1 MIALIVMAMSAL
13 VVASVLATLGR
24 SGTQLVRLDAQTE
37 EIIAQE
43 QVRAWVE
50 SIPPG
55 LSLPETPPFEGHP
68 THFTFLMLDRAGS
81 PPTGAI
87 LRAKIE
93 LSDTD
98 LVARHSGAPDAPHKL
113 AQGVSELRIQ
123 YWGKHN
129 QRGAAH
135 WSDTWKNRTTL
146 PLLIKI
152 SWKDLSGIEQIPQIL
167 EPALHSRR
175 SEQEI

>member
-13 VVASVLATLGR
+13 IVASVLATLGR

-55 LSLPETPPFEGHP
+55 LSLPGTPPFEGHP
-68 THFTFLMLDRAGS
+68 THFTFLMTDRTGS
-81 PPTGAI
+81 PPTAAI
-87 LRAKIE
+87 LRAKVE

-98 LVARHSGAPDAPHKL
+98 LVARHSGASDASHKL
-113 AQGVSELRIQ
+113 AQGISELRIQ

-129 QRGAAH
+129 KKGAAH

-175 SEQEI
+175 SEHEI